1 MGDIIEK
8 IFRWL
13 KYGVVLSFAP
23 LALVWLLSTIIGYEI
38 DILDAVPDILLIGFA
53 VAVNALCYETD
64 DEKKMDDRKR
74 KIFQNISRLT
84 MVVCLVLYFG
94 LFNGEILGAEIKKQ
108 LETRKQIVFFVGV
121 GVFISVLVNALL
133 GVLIE
138 FDSSKSTG
146 SGP

>member
-23 LALVWLLSTIIGYEI
+23 LVLVWLLSTIIGY
-38 DILDAVPDILLIGFA
+38 DINIMDAIPDILLIGFA

-64 DEKKMDDRKR
+64 DEKNMKKYKR
-74 KIFQNISRLT
+74 KIFQNISRFI

-94 LFNGEILGAEIKKQ
+94 LFNGEILGAEIRQQ

-138 FDSSKSTG
+138 IDSSKNAG
-146 SGP
+146 SEP